1 MKFKKPNFWDL
12 KRPNFISFLLLPFT
26 LPIVINNFF
35 LKNKLS
41 KKSRELKTICVGNI
55 YLGGTGKTPTTIKL
69 YEILKTLKF
78 KVSTAKKM
86 YKSQKDEAI
95 ILQKKTNFITA
106 KNRNEIIKQAINNR
120 QNVVIF
126 DDGLQDRS
134 VSYDLN
140 FVCFDSA
147 TFIGNGCLI
156 PSGPLR
162 EKLNSL
168 KKYDGVFLKTNHEI
182 SDYQLNLIK
191 KYNND
196 IKIFETFF
204 EIKNLNEFNLADE
217 YLIFSGIGNH
227 ESFKNILLKKNFI
240 IKKEIIFPDHHS
252 YKKNEI
258 EDIIKQSKNLNLKII
273 TTEKD
278 YVKISEMN
286 PVNIKFIDVKINI
299 KDEQN
304 LINFLKKNC

>member
-1 MKFKKPNFWDL
+1 MNFFKPKFWD
-12 KRPNFISFLLLPFT
+12 KTEISLLSLFLYPITLIIKLLT
-26 LPIVINNFF
+26 F
-35 LKNKLS
+35 LKPFLT
-41 KKSRELKTICVGNI
+41 KKNQCSIPIICVGNI

-147 TFIGNGCLI
+147 TFIGKRCII

-168 KKYDGVFLKTNHEI
+168 KKYDGVYLKTNHEI
-182 SDYQLNLIK
+182 
-191 KYNND
+191 
-196 IKIFETFF
+196 
-204 EIKNLNEFNLADE
+204 
-217 YLIFSGIGNH
+217 
-227 ESFKNILLKKNFI
+227 
-240 IKKEIIFPDHHS
+240 
-252 YKKNEI
+252 
-258 EDIIKQSKNLNLKII
+258 
-273 TTEKD
+273 
-278 YVKISEMN
+278 
-286 PVNIKFIDVKINI
+286 
-299 KDEQN
+299 
-304 LINFLKKNC
+304 